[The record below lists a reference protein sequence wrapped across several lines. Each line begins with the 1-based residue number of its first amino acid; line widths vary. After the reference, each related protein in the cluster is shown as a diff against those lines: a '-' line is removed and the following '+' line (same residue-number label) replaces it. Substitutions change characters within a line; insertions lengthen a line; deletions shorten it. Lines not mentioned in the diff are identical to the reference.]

1 MGFLR
6 QRDDGSTS
14 LAVLTPT
21 SGVLPGT
28 QEQPVTLNVLAGKLT
43 QGTTQLQGY
52 KDEKKNIQRTGT
64 HLLL

>member
-52 KDEKKNIQRTGT
+52 KDEKKNIQRTGI